1 MSQAKIY
8 VGNLSYDT
16 TSADLDNLFSEYGA
30 IVETKLI
37 TDRDTGRSK
46 GFAFIT
52 FEQVQSAQDA
62 LALDGTTFQSR
73 NIKVNMAKEGGTG
86 GGGARRPGGQN
97 RGARGAP
104 RGDRGGDRGDRRW

>member
-8 VGNLSYDT
+8 VGNLSYET
-16 TSADLDNLFSEYGA
+16 TQSDLDNLFNEYGA

-52 FEQVQSAQDA
+52 FEQQQSAQDA

-73 NIKVNMAKEGGTG
+73 NIKVNMAKEGG
-86 GGGARRPGGQN
+86 ARRSPSSSQ
-97 RGARGAP
+97 P
-104 RGDRGGDRGDRRW
+104 RGGRGNDRGDRERRW

>member
-8 VGNLSYDT
+8 VGNLSYET
-16 TSADLDNLFSEYGA
+16 TSADLDTLFGEYGSIA
-30 IVETKLI
+30 ETKLI

-62 LALDGTTFQSR
+62 LALDGSTFQSR
-73 NIKVNMAKEGGTG
+73 NIKVNMAKEGGARRG
-86 GGGARRPGGQN
+86 PGAGGLGGGRGRSGGGA
-97 RGARGAP
+97 P
-104 RGDRGGDRGDRRW
+104 RNGGDRERRW